1 MKIFTDARVF
11 KAFVFKSRSGR
22 FLLSLV
28 GIVLILVVIWYF
40 KGSKKVNEVGSS
52 SLDSLAGI
60 GASAADA
67 VQSIDTGVA
76 EYQKERPKPE
86 PKEKKEKPRQERQ
99 AYFPISL
106 YTSQDVSI
114 SSQTAPYGQLI
125 EAKLVN
131 TVDSINITTPIIGIV
146 LRDIYNFDGTEL
158 VVPANTLI
166 HGVAQNNRQRE
177 RIGANEEWTLVWQ
190 DGTGRELPITGIV
203 LDQAIDHRNGGWKI
217 TDGSSGL
224 KGRVIRTDRLAE
236 LKLIAASFISG
247 LGEGLAGQE
256 TVINGNSTITT
267 FDGSLKSA
275 GAKALQDAADV
286 YAQAMLRTIQQNGI
300 YVRVAAGT
308 NFYVYVTQPL
318 DTSAAHPGASLSR
331 NQNQNRR

>member
-1 MKIFTDARVF
+1 MKILTDARVL

-22 FLLSLV
+22 FLLSLA
-28 GIVLILVVIWYF
+28 GIVLILIVIWYF
-40 KGSKKVNEVGSS
+40 KGRHQVEEIGQS
-52 SLDSLAGI
+52 SLDSL
-60 GASAADA
+60 SSLAADA
-67 VQSIDTGVA
+67 SQSVQSIDTGIA
-76 EYQKERPKPE
+76 GYQKERPKPR
-86 PKEKKEKPRQERQ
+86 PKIVEEKPRQER
-99 AYFPISL
+99 ATYFPISL
-106 YTSQDVSI
+106 YTSDEVSI

-146 LRDIYNFDGTEL
+146 LRDIYNWDGTEL
-158 VVPANTLI
+158 VIPANTLI
-166 HGVAQNNRQRE
+166 HGVAQNNRQRD
-177 RIGANEEWTLVWQ
+177 RIGANDQWTLVWQ
-190 DGTGRELPITGIV
+190 DGTGKELPITGIV

-217 TDGSSGL
+217 TDASSGL

-256 TVINGNSTITT
+256 TVINGNNTITT

-300 YVRVAAGT
+300 YVRVPAGT

-318 DTSAAHPGASLSR
+318 DSSGAYPGASLTR
-331 NQNQNRR
+331 NQNSNNR